1 MIASFQIREFA
12 KKQKDTKKD
21 KKAAEK
27 ESIKEEFA
35 EVDTDD
41 IKNQF
46 GDTLT
51 EALDELEDQLKTV
64 KSDRASNDI
73 FDDIEVKAYGE
84 FHPFGDLCQTIVRGN
99 QILTVKVF
107 DESVKDEVLKA
118 LTRSNMDIEVQ
129 MEGKDIR
136 VKMGLG
142 KKEHVEQAMKKIKE
156 MGDDAKKNIR

>member
-1 MIASFQIREFA
+1 
-12 KKQKDTKKD
+12 
-21 KKAAEK
+21 
-27 ESIKEEFA
+27 
-35 EVDTDD
+35 
-41 IKNQF
+41 
-46 GDTLT
+46 
-51 EALDELEDQLKTV
+51 
-64 KSDRASNDI
+64 
-73 FDDIEVKAYGE
+73 
-84 FHPFGDLCQTIVRGN
+84 
-99 QILTVKVF
+99 LTVKVF